1 MNWISLIISILAI
14 LISFGSLI
22 ISANRLK
29 VAKATAEQAKKSA
42 QGNMELILRQ
52 SISNSRNRVEDTGI
66 RFEEFKLNHPQKDDS
81 VIMRSV
87 NSAIEDNLNA
97 YEKGCTLFIDDKI
110 DKDRF
115 FKDFRTEIRQLVE
128 NKNLNE
134 KYFHPT
140 TSKFKAILK
149 VYDLWENLEK
159 QK

>member
-1 MNWISLIISILAI
+1 
-14 LISFGSLI
+14 
-22 ISANRLK
+22 
-29 VAKATAEQAKKSA
+29 
-42 QGNMELILRQ
+42 MELILRQ
-52 SISNSRNRVEDTGI
+52 SISNSRNRVEDIGI
-66 RFEEFKLNHPQKDDS
+66 RLEEFKLNHPSNDDS
-81 VIMRSV
+81 VIKRSV
-87 NSAIEDNLNA
+87 NSALEDSLNA
-97 YEKGCTLFIDDKI
+97 YEKGCSLYLDEKI

-159 QK
+159 